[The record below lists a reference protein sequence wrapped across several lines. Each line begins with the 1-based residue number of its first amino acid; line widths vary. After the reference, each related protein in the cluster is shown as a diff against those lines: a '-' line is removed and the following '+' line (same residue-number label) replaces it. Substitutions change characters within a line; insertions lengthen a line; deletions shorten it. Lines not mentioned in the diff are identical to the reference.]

1 MLPFTMKSTNSSKL
15 ISSEYN
21 PSNVCMLHLG
31 SNSTDMERDQM
42 QISMPTGSLVTEDS
56 SPQLTAP

>member
-1 MLPFTMKSTNSSKL
+1 
-15 ISSEYN
+15 
-21 PSNVCMLHLG
+21 MLHLG